1 MLPKSRHTATN
12 LTPGRQCPSTLLSL
26 LGKPYFDIHSMR
38 LFEQLTDALSSD
50 KDDEQSWRWSIKTVA
65 STSLEGGP
73 NEEGTDFSRA
83 AEVHQITAE
92 ALSRLPKMHNTFH
105 ADTNSP
111 TDQAFHERQIERLEE
126 DNHPNAEHA
135 AAITLSVQRWCDIIA
150 QDHIQVDA
158 QADMLLG
165 LQMHMTANPAP
176 GTPADLRAD
185 LEPNHQPDPR
195 IPPGVELDDEAS
207 DEPFYANLQDAYATA
222 YQLRVPGTD
231 RLGFVVADTM
241 RREAAMDNAIFRPN
255 RLWSRSA
262 MLIEN
267 RRAGDCVGAVAVQRP
282 VRKRR
287 REEKDTV

>member
-1 MLPKSRHTATN
+1 M
-12 LTPGRQCPSTLLSL
+12 
-26 LGKPYFDIHSMR
+26 HS
-38 LFEQLTDALSSD
+38 
-50 KDDEQSWRWSIKTVA
+50 
-65 STSLEGGP
+65 
-73 NEEGTDFSRA
+73 
-83 AEVHQITAE
+83 
-92 ALSRLPKMHNTFH
+92 TFH

-111 TDQAFHERQIERLEE
+111 TDQGFHERQIERLEE
-126 DNHPNAEHA
+126 DNHLGAGHA

-195 IPPGVELDDEAS
+195 ISPDVEPDDEAG
-207 DEPFYANLQDAYATA
+207 DDPFYASLQDEYATA
-222 YQLRVPGTD
+222 YQLQVPGME

-241 RREAAMDNAIFRPN
+241 RREAAMDDAIFRPN
-255 RLWSRSA
+255 RLQSRRA
-262 MLIEN
+262 ILIEN
-267 RRAGDCVGAVAVQRP
+267 RRARDCVGEVAVQRS

-287 REEKDTV
+287 REEKDTA

>member
-1 MLPKSRHTATN
+1 
-12 LTPGRQCPSTLLSL
+12 
-26 LGKPYFDIHSMR
+26 MR

-73 NEEGTDFSRA
+73 NEEGADFSRA

-92 ALSRLPKMHNTFH
+92 ALSWLAKLHNTFH

-111 TDQAFHERQIERLEE
+111 TDRGFHERQIERHEE
-126 DNHPNAEHA
+126 DNYLNAEHA

-150 QDHIQVDA
+150 QDHIPVDA

-176 GTPADLRAD
+176 GTPTDLRAD
-185 LEPNHQPDPR
+185 LERNHQPDPR
-195 IPPGVELDDEAS
+195 IPPGVEPDDEAS
-207 DEPFYANLQDAYATA
+207 GDPFYANLQDAYATA
-222 YQLRVPGTD
+222 YQLRVPGTE

-241 RREAAMDNAIFRPN
+241 RREAAMDDAIFRPN
-255 RLWSRSA
+255 RLQSRSV
-262 MLIEN
+262 MLTEN
-267 RRAGDCVGAVAVQRP
+267 RRAGECVGAVAVQRS

-287 REEKDTV
+287 REEKDTA

>member
-1 MLPKSRHTATN
+1 
-12 LTPGRQCPSTLLSL
+12 
-26 LGKPYFDIHSMR
+26 MR

-50 KDDEQSWRWSIKTVA
+50 KDNEQSWRWSIKTVA

-73 NEEGTDFSRA
+73 NEEGTDFS
-83 AEVHQITAE
+83 EVHQITAE
-92 ALSRLPKMHNTFH
+92 ALSWLPKMHSTFH

-111 TDQAFHERQIERLEE
+111 TDQGFHERQIERLEE
-126 DNHPNAEHA
+126 DNHLNAEHA

-195 IPPGVELDDEAS
+195 IPPGVEPDDEAS
-207 DEPFYANLQDAYATA
+207 DDPFYANLQDAYATA
-222 YQLRVPGTD
+222 YQLQVP
-231 RLGFVVADTM
+231 
-241 RREAAMDNAIFRPN
+241 
-255 RLWSRSA
+255 
-262 MLIEN
+262 
-267 RRAGDCVGAVAVQRP
+267 
-282 VRKRR
+282 
-287 REEKDTV
+287 